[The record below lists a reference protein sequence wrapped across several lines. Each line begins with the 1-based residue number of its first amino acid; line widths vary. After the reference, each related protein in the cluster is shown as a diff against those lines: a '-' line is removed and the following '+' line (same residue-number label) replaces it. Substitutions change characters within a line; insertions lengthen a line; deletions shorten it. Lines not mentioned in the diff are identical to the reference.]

1 VNGNP
6 GTPGAAGGVG
16 AAGSASGSGISGSFT
31 TGPTDTLAFTTE
43 PAGAKAGKTLAPVV
57 VEIQAAGNALQTSD
71 TSAVTL
77 AIESGPSGATL
88 LGTLTVNAVG
98 GVATFNDLSIDT
110 AGTFTL
116 TASDDTDNVSA
127 GTDNSTSFTIT
138 PKAINKLI
146 FIQPPTN
153 VTAGVAISPA
163 ITVQISDKFGN
174 AVTGNTSV
182 VTLFISTGPAG
193 GVLSGTFSK
202 AAVNGVATFPDVI
215 LDKSGAYT
223 LIAGDGTFTA
233 APAPSFTV
241 APAAASKLRFSTQPP
256 ATTVAGATLAPF
268 VVKEKDAFGNKVPDS
283 SSGVTLSI
291 ASGPSN
297 ASLGGTFTAMFSN
310 GLATFGGLVL
320 FNAGPY
326 TLTATDGSL
335 TGTSASFAVISA
347 APANLA
353 FIQPPSN
360 VKAGHAITPAIT
372 VFVTDEF
379 ANPVSGMRIT
389 LAIASGPSG
398 ATIGGTP
405 TVVAHKGVAT
415 FDDVSFTTAGSYTL
429 QATHGSVMSQPSAS
443 FTVKHVA
450 ATQLA
455 FVQQPTATTS
465 GTAITPPVEVD
476 VEDSF
481 GNLVTNN
488 DSDVTLAIQR
498 GPAGAVLSGT
508 FMVAA
513 SGGEAMFSD
522 LLLDTPGTYKF
533 VAGDGALAKAKSAK
547 FTVSASS

>member
-1 VNGNP
+1 
-6 GTPGAAGGVG
+6 
-16 AAGSASGSGISGSFT
+16 
-31 TGPTDTLAFTTE
+31 
-43 PAGAKAGKTLAPVV
+43 
-57 VEIQAAGNALQTSD
+57 
-71 TSAVTL
+71 
-77 AIESGPSGATL
+77 
-88 LGTLTVNAVG
+88 
-98 GVATFNDLSIDT
+98 
-110 AGTFTL
+110 
-116 TASDDTDNVSA
+116 
-127 GTDNSTSFTIT
+127 
-138 PKAINKLI
+138 
-146 FIQPPTN
+146 
-153 VTAGVAISPA
+153 VAISPA

-174 AVTGNTSV
+174 VVTDNTSV

-202 AAVNGVATFPDVI
+202 AAVNGVATFDDVI
-215 LDKSGAYT
+215 LDKSGTYT

-233 APAPSFTV
+233 PASPAFTV

-291 ASGPSN
+291 STGPSG
-297 ASLGGTFTAMFSN
+297 ASLSGTFTAMFSN

-320 FNAGPY
+320 FQAGTY

-372 VFVTDEF
+372 VFVTDTY
-379 ANPVSGMRIT
+379 ANPVSGTRIT

-415 FDDVSFTTAGSYTL
+415 FDDIRFTTAGSYTL
-429 QATHGSVMSQPSAS
+429 QATHGSVTSEPSAS
-443 FTVKHVA
+443 FTVKHA
-450 ATQLA
+450 AASQLA
-455 FVQQPTATTS
+455 FVQQPTATT
-465 GTAITPPVEVD
+465 TNLAITPPVEVD

-481 GNLVTNN
+481 GNLVTND

-508 FMVAA
+508 FIVPA
-513 SGGEAMFSD
+513 SGGEALFND
-522 LLLDTPGTYKF
+522 VILDT
-533 VAGDGALAKAKSAK
+533 AGK
-547 FTVSASS
+547 FTLTATDGPLSVLSNPFKVKVAASPAAVLEVGA